1 MKINMANKDD
11 NILISLQHRMIF
23 IVFTNGKKNLYK
35 LSSDQGIDRE
45 SWRWCEWT
53 VNKLSVYKQKD
64 FE

>member
-35 LSSDQGIDRE
+35 LSSDQGIDRVGGGV
-45 SWRWCEWT
+45 SLTIDIVR
-53 VNKLSVYKQKD
+53 Q
-64 FE
+64 

>member
-35 LSSDQGIDRE
+35 LSSDQGIDRVGGGV
-45 SWRWCEWT
+45 SLTIDIVRR
-53 VNKLSVYKQKD
+53 
-64 FE
+64 